1 MPHFDLPLAELE
13 QYRPELAVPEDFDDF
28 WARTLAEARSRSAPP
43 VFASVENGLA
53 LVETFDVTFSG
64 FDGDP
69 VKAWLHLPV
78 ARTGRL
84 PVVVQYLG
92 YSGGR
97 GLSHE
102 VGQWPLAGYANLV
115 VDTRGQGWGRTAGAT
130 ADPSGSG
137 PAVPGYLTRG
147 ITEPET
153 YYYRRVFTD
162 AVLAI
167 DAVRTHPTVDPD
179 SVIVTG
185 VSQGG
190 GITIAAAALSAEVT
204 AAMPDVP
211 FLCDFPRA
219 TTLVDTEPYDEIATY
234 LRVHR
239 DQVERVYRTLSYFD
253 GALLATRA
261 HAPSLFSVALMDDCC
276 PPSTVFAAHN
286 AWAGP
291 KQIRVY
297 PFNGHEGGAA
307 DHTRVQLDW
316 TRATLSGGGI
326 PSSISIRPGEIPA
339 CIE

>member
-1 MPHFDLPLAELE
+1 MPHFDMPLAELE
-13 QYRPELAVPEDFDDF
+13 QYRPELPVPADFDDF
-28 WARTLAEARSRSAPP
+28 WARTLAEARAVTSPP
-43 VFASVENGLA
+43 VFEAVDNGLS
-53 LVETFDVTFSG
+53 LVDTLDVTFSG
-64 FDGDP
+64 FGGDP
-69 VKAWLHLPV
+69 VKAWLHLPAQDSA
-78 ARTGRL
+78 ARRSGPL

-102 VGQWPLAGYANLV
+102 VGQWSLAGYANLV
-115 VDTRGQGWGRTAGAT
+115 VDTRGQGWGRTVGAT
-130 ADPSGSG
+130 ADPGGSG

-147 ITEPET
+147 ISDPET

-167 DAVRTHPTVDPD
+167 DAVRTHDAVDPGR
-179 SVIVTG
+179 VVVAG
-185 VSQGG
+185 ASQGG
-190 GITIAAAALSAEVT
+190 GITIAAAALSVDVT

-239 DQVERVYRTLSYFD
+239 DQVTPVYRTLSYFD
-253 GALLATRA
+253 GAVMATRA
-261 HAPSLFSVALMDDCC
+261 RVPSLFSVALMDDCC

-297 PFNGHEGGAA
+297 PFNRHEGGAA

-316 TRATLSGGGI
+316 LRATLDNDGTAS
-326 PSSISIRPGEIPA
+326 
-339 CIE
+339 